1 MKRSEDLSEKEPP
14 ARRGAPLISR
24 RILGRLLLPLF
35 IVGLLATS
43 VFGYSLIVAQRQP
56 SEIERFVPEYTY
68 KHDAL
73 LDYRVHLKQNVL
85 FGETTLGSGQNYFTK
100 VIDGIDVVFSYNF
113 RGDPAN
119 EVKGTYEIRAI
130 LVSGDLSAE
139 LEGKAGKVTKLW
151 EKASVIIPA
160 TPFTGQNGTV
170 SIKETLP
177 LVLQEF
183 ESQAKTVSEELGIA
197 PRQHYVKLLGIVKTS
212 ASLPSRE
219 LSAKELEASLVVP
232 LNQSY
237 FTMTSKP
244 ASAEDSVGKT
254 EVVVLSDVIERREEA
269 LRSTLIAGGI
279 AGVFGILVLLRLAL
293 RPVGRKTQPAYIVP
307 RRYRDRVAE
316 ANGQANYLAGDVVSL
331 LSFEDLIKVAD
342 EAGKP
347 IVHQTFAN
355 DSDIRDAFYVNDG
368 SVRYAYLVKENDDR
382 QRLPNEAGEQSD

>member
-1 MKRSEDLSEKEPP
+1 MKHNEGLSQKQP
-14 ARRGAPLISR
+14 AGQGAPLISR
-24 RILGRLLLPLF
+24 GILGRLLLPLF
-35 IVGLLATS
+35 LIGLLATAI
-43 VFGYSLIVAQRQP
+43 FGYSFVTANRQP

-68 KHDAL
+68 KHDARL
-73 LDYRVHLKQNVL
+73 NYSVHLKPNIL
-85 FGETTLGSGQNYFTK
+85 FGETTLDSGQNYFTK
-100 VIDGIDVVFSYNF
+100 VIDGIDVLFSYDF
-113 RGDPAN
+113 RGEPAN
-119 EVKGTYEIRAI
+119 EVKGTYEIRAV

-139 LEGKAGKVTKLW
+139 LEGKAGKGTKLW

-160 TPFTGQNGTV
+160 TPFTGQSGSV
-170 SIKETLP
+170 SIKETFP
-177 LVLQEF
+177 LILQDF
-183 ESQAKTVSEELGIA
+183 ESQAKTISEELGIA
-197 PRQHYVKLLGIVKTS
+197 PRQQYVKLLGLVKTS
-212 ASLPSRE
+212 ASLSSRE

-237 FTMTSKP
+237 FTLTSKQ
-244 ASAEDSVGKT
+244 ASAQDSIGRT
-254 EVVVLSDVIERREEA
+254 EVVVLSDVIERREGA
-269 LRSTLIAGGI
+269 LRSTLITGGI

-347 IVHQTFAN
+347 ILHQTFAN